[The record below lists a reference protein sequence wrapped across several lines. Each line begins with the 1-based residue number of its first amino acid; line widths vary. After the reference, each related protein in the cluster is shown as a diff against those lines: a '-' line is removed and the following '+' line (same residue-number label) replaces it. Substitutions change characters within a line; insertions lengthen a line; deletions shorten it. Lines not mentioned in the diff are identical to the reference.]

1 MNKPTCNKG
10 SEVSG
15 KHWIAVATTALL
27 VACGGGS
34 SDSDKRNNLVQ
45 TGVFVDSAVAG
56 IRYETET
63 QQGTTNA
70 AGQFQYRNNENINFY
85 LGGISFPSAFA
96 QSVMTPLTL
105 VGTADP
111 TNSFV
116 VGIARL
122 LQSLDDDGN
131 PGNGI
136 VISASTAAAAA
147 GYSIN
152 FSDSLSEEAFEEAF
166 ENTAQQLLDA
176 AFPDEER
183 VLVSAEAALE
193 HLQSNLTPIQGAW
206 SGVSEGREVVLL
218 FLPGGQYM
226 HFEYGLSDGVPAEAS
241 TENGTAGMEFG
252 LYSWN
257 KTTGAFTSQC
267 PLLDHNG
274 EWGLSHP
281 EPDGVCR
288 GSTTVFSVDGNS
300 LTINPGDEELVFTRI
315 SSAENPVI
323 GGWLYE
329 EGNMDGVLA
338 LVLMEGRYIIAQTE
352 GEGDATAGMEA
363 GIYALQMD
371 NDGKRAFTNPC
382 PQLDLNGTSGLSHP
396 DGQGCVGNDEDMN
409 ASIGIYSNL
418 LWFNN
423 SDLGSDNLNFARV
436 AP

>member
-10 SEVSG
+10 SEVFG
-15 KHWIAVATTALL
+15 KHWIAIATTALL
-27 VACGGGS
+27 VACGGGGS
-34 SDSDKRNNLVQ
+34 SDSDEGNNLVQ
-45 TGVFVDSAVAG
+45 TGVFVDSPVAG
-56 IRYETET
+56 IRYETAT

-70 AGQFQYRNNENINFY
+70 AGQFQYRNNEQINFY
-85 LGGISFPSAFA
+85 LGGTTFPTAYA
-96 QSVMTPLTL
+96 QSVVTPLTL

-111 TNSFV
+111 TNSVV

-122 LQSLDDDGN
+122 LQSLDDDRN
-131 PGNGI
+131 PDNGI
-136 VISASTAAAAA
+136 QISASTAATAA

-152 FSDSLSEEAFEEAF
+152 FSDSFSEETFEG
-166 ENTAQQLLDA
+166 TAQELLAA
-176 AFPDEER
+176 AFPGAER
-183 VLVSAEAALE
+183 VLVSTEAALE

-206 SGVSEGREVVLL
+206 VGVSEGREVVLL

-226 HFEYGLSDGVPAEAS
+226 HFEYGLSNDAPGEAS
-241 TENGTAGMEFG
+241 DETGEAGMEFG

-315 SSAENPVI
+315 SSADNPVI

-338 LVLMEGRYIIAQTE
+338 LVLMEDRYIIAQTE

-363 GIYALQMD
+363 GFYELQAMD

-382 PQLDLNGTSGLSHP
+382 PQLDLNGTSGFSHP
-396 DGQGCVGNDEDMN
+396 DGQDDCVGNDAEMN
-409 ASIGIYSNL
+409 ASIGVYSNL